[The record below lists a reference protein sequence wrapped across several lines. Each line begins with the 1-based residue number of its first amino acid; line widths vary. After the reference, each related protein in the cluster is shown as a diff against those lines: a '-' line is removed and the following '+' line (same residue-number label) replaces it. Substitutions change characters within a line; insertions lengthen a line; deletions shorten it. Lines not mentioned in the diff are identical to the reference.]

1 MTYKNDEVFC
11 STSVPFC
18 KSFKYTCALIINL
31 IFQQCSRIFLSFIIY
46 RFLHSK
52 YKHLSKIN
60 KSDLL
65 TPPPVFTKN
74 NVLKI

>member
-1 MTYKNDEVFC
+1 M
-11 STSVPFC
+11 
-18 KSFKYTCALIINL
+18 SFLFNICAILQILKYICAIIINL

-52 YKHLSKIN
+52 YKHISKIN

-65 TPPPVFTKN
+65 TPPPVSTKN
-74 NVLKI
+74 NVSNSNMSE